1 MTSFSDG
8 LALTHALCIPT
19 SFNLQTTCSSFM
31 HYHSLLAF
39 TIITRFAE
47 QIDTYCNTLFAQ
59 VKENP
64 MF

>member
-47 QIDTYCNTLFAQ
+47 QIDTYCLT
-59 VKENP
+59 EGP
-64 MF
+64 